1 MRRPIRERSGPTFAR
16 RSGKEF
22 RRQFR
27 LVRRY
32 PRGKA
37 VRFYSWRNRFVIER
51 LSRGSVEPNQKST
64 WRTFRQEQR
73 FPSRRNCL
81 LIGGLETAPPRGR
94 RDELRRAWTRGH
106 RI

>member
-22 RRQFR
+22 RPQFR
-27 LVRRY
+27 LVRGY

-51 LSRGSVEPNQKST
+51 LSRGSAEPNQKSA
-64 WRTFRQEQR
+64 WRALRQE
-73 FPSRRNCL
+73 L
-81 LIGGLETAPPRGR
+81 VGGLETAPPRGR
-94 RDELRRAWTRGH
+94 RHELHRAWTRGH